1 LGFMNKTRSAGFGVG
16 FTSVFILVILHLG
29 ADLASDWDATLDFL
43 FWIIQLVLYFFM
55 GMIAAKVQYS
65 RQINLDDPLTGLLN
79 ASRGAG
85 MIVSTVMWLYIFT
98 RAILTDESGLF
109 SGIGIVLTMIFLII
123 DFLIAIGLSS
133 FGGSIVIKQH
143 NFDYIE

>member
-1 LGFMNKTRSAGFGVG
+1 MNKTGSAGFGVG
-16 FTSVFILVILHLG
+16 FTIAFILVIFHFG

-55 GMIAAKVQYS
+55 GMIAAKAQYS

-85 MIVSTVMWLYIFT
+85 MIVSTVMWLYIFI
-98 RAILTDESGLF
+98 RAIISGESGLF
-109 SGIGIVLTMIFLII
+109 SGIGIFLTMIFLII
-123 DFLIAIGLSS
+123 DFIIAISLSS
-133 FGGSIVIKQH
+133 FGGSIVKKQYD
-143 NFDYIE
+143 FQY

>member
-1 LGFMNKTRSAGFGVG
+1 MNKTRSAGFGVG
-16 FTSVFILVILHLG
+16 FTSVFILVFLHLG

-55 GMIAAKVQYS
+55 GMIAAKAQYS

-123 DFLIAIGLSS
+123 DFLIAIGFSS
-133 FGGSIVIKQH
+133 FGGSIVKKQH

>member
-1 LGFMNKTRSAGFGVG
+1 MNKTRSAGFGVG

>member
-1 LGFMNKTRSAGFGVG
+1 MNKTRSAGFGVG

-55 GMIAAKVQYS
+55 GMIAAKAQYS

-143 NFDYIE
+143 NFDYME

>member
-1 LGFMNKTRSAGFGVG
+1 MNKTRSAGFGVG

-55 GMIAAKVQYS
+55 GMIAAKAQYS

-133 FGGSIVIKQH
+133 FGGSIVKKQH